1 MNWLK
6 YLLFS
11 SAFILAVSTVSEAQV
26 MVDMSKFTCNQLLS
40 GTPDAVEAAI
50 WTSGYY
56 NGLRK
61 NTMLDLN
68 VMKHNADAVV
78 AVCKDKPNETLMKA
92 VDAVLAAG
100 KKK

>member
-6 YLLFS
+6 YLLCT
-11 SAFILAVSTVSEAQV
+11 SACLSAMSAVSEAQV
-26 MVDMSKFTCNQLLS
+26 MVDMSKFTCKQLLS

-68 VMKHNADAVV
+68 AMKHNADTVV
-78 AVCKDKPNETLMKA
+78 AECKVKPDETLMKA
-92 VDAVLAAG
+92 VDGLLAAG

>member
-1 MNWLK
+1 MNWLT
-6 YLLFS
+6 YLLCGATLTLVVN
-11 SAFILAVSTVSEAQV
+11 SASEAQV

-68 VMKHNADAVV
+68 IMKHNADAVV
-78 AVCKDKPNETLMKA
+78 TACKDNPDETLMKA
-92 VDAVLAAG
+92 VDGVLTAR
-100 KKK
+100 KNR

>member
-1 MNWLK
+1 MNWFK
-6 YLLFS
+6 YLFFG
-11 SAFILAVSTVSEAQV
+11 SAFMFAVSTVSEAQV
-26 MVDMSKFTCNQLLS
+26 MVDMSKFTCNQLLG

-61 NTMLDLN
+61 NTMLDLK

-78 AVCKDKPNETLMKA
+78 AACKDKPNETLMKA
-92 VDAVLAAG
+92 VDAVIDAG

>member
-6 YLLFS
+6 YAFFGTSLVLGMS
-11 SAFILAVSTVSEAQV
+11 SAIQAQV

-40 GTPDAVEAAI
+40 GTPDALEAAV

-61 NTMLDLN
+61 NTMVDLN
-68 VMKHNADAVV
+68 VLKHNAEAVM
-78 AVCKDKPNETLMKA
+78 AACKDNPNKTIMQTVDTL
-92 VDAVLAAG
+92 LAAA
-100 KKK
+100 KNR

>member
-78 AVCKDKPNETLMKA
+78 TVCKDKPDETLMKA